1 MKIKINKLQYG
12 GGFYTAT
19 VNPVAAK
26 PSQQTATQQAS
37 GQSILSDKM
46 LEKLTENG
54 MPSDVEMFYKQ
65 MQQFQSNDFSLGVD
79 KSSFYELQSLANRI
93 IQNNKYMD
101 EAVKRAETNGAIDD
115 YAIDQTGFI
124 YTADQKGQI
133 KKIAFSDFDPSKNRA
148 LSINE
153 LIQYRRFSPDMAYD
167 VDSVNTIGNSVGID
181 KINSYIIDI
190 INKVGTASTKSQ
202 AFVELSSLLGKAA
215 KEPSSAQ
222 KQALE
227 GLSDVLNKQG
237 LDLFVKVTTEQKTAN
252 MKEALSYI
260 YQMLPRNMQAVLEG
274 TYLASGNKKLSGTN
288 YTYEII
294 KQALLTFTDQEY
306 NQTFADPK
314 SLNGSDESGG
324 SSKSHRLSAIEVL
337 LNGDVNRTN
346 WVLAKGED
354 STGITFHD
362 ATVISG
368 IPTLGNHPAGTV
380 PLRMALDAGMGSFLD
395 YSQIYFGDQK
405 VSSEALSKAIVGN
418 NNSGVV
424 YAPIDSKGN
433 LDFSRRDAFE
443 KAEKEIADNPN
454 IYVTDQQK
462 TLAHR
467 NEGSPATYKNG
478 KLSTEDGNVGKFFV
492 TMVTTSDD
500 IVDDANRFERK
511 LKGDQ
516 QDQFKDMLEEIY
528 SMDSVIKSGYKNPF
542 NWLSNYYTVPVFIK
556 VNEHAAYDASYYQG
570 HGPLE
575 QSVNSG
581 YIQQQQ
587 LEQKT
592 KPVYGSSQALF
603 NYGK

>member
-65 MQQFQSNDFSLGVD
+65 VQQFQSNDFSLGVD

-115 YAIDQTGFI
+115 YAIDQVGFI

-202 AFVELSSLLGKAA
+202 AFVELSSLLGKSA
-215 KEPSSAQ
+215 KEPSSTQ

-227 GLSDVLNKQG
+227 SLSDVLNKQG

-306 NQTFADPK
+306 NQTFSDPK
-314 SLNGSDESGG
+314 SLDGSDGSSGG
-324 SSKSHRLSAIEVL
+324 SSKTHRLTIMEKL
-337 LNGDVNRTN
+337 FNGDLNKQDIN
-346 WVLAKGED
+346 FNKGD
-354 STGITFHD
+354 GTSIIFHD
-362 ATVISG
+362 ATIVSG
-368 IPTLGNHPAGTV
+368 IPTLNSRSV
-380 PLRMALDAGMGSFLD
+380 SDMPLEMALSGGIGTFLD
-395 YSQIYFGDQK
+395 QSKIYFGDQQ
-405 VSSEALSKAIVGN
+405 VSRSALSQAVVQQENSAIVYLPVDNNGN
-418 NNSGVV
+418 
-424 YAPIDSKGN
+424 IDFTRK
-433 LDFSRRDAFE
+433 DAFD
-443 KAEKEIADNPN
+443 KAEAEIKKEN
-454 IYVTDQQK
+454 ITNDVQK
-462 TLAHR
+462 NIIHR
-467 NEGSPATYKNG
+467 QYNSPGKYKNG
-478 KLSTEDGNVGKFFV
+478 KLDTTDTKVKRFYMTFANV
-492 TMVTTSDD
+492 SDD
-500 IVDDANRFERK
+500 IINSSNSYKQEIIGNEKDEFK
-511 LKGDQ
+511 LFTEGLYQNKN
-516 QDQFKDMLEEIY
+516 I
-528 SMDSVIKSGYKNPF
+528 INAGYENPF
-542 NWLSNYYTVPVFIK
+542 GWLDKIYRVPVFIP
-556 VNEHAAYDASYYQG
+556 VNEYAAFDVAAYEG

-575 QSVNSG
+575 QSTSTG
-581 YIQQQQ
+581 YQMQQQ
-587 LEQKT
+587 LSQKVT
-592 KPVYGSSQALF
+592 PVTGNTQLLF
-603 NYGK
+603 Q

>member
-1 MKIKINKLQYG
+1 
-12 GGFYTAT
+12 
-19 VNPVAAK
+19 
-26 PSQQTATQQAS
+26 
-37 GQSILSDKM
+37 
-46 LEKLTENG
+46 
-54 MPSDVEMFYKQ
+54 MPSDVEQFYNIV
-65 MQQFQSNDFSLGVD
+65 QQFAANDPYGSFDKNEMYKISALSNRV
-79 KSSFYELQSLANRI
+79 
-93 IQNNKYMD
+93 IQNSKYMD
-101 EAVKRAETNGAIDD
+101 KAVEQATNNDALEQ
-115 YAIDQTGFI
+115 YAVDQRGFV
-124 YTADQKGQI
+124 YTMDSKGNISSKSLSTFDAQK
-133 KKIAFSDFDPSKNRA
+133 DRA
-148 LSINE
+148 LTISE
-153 LIQYRRFSPDMAYD
+153 LINFRRFSPEMAQRTD
-167 VDSVNTIGNSVGID
+167 VINTVGNSIGMT
-181 KINSYIIDI
+181 KINDYILKI
-190 INKVGTASTKSQ
+190 IEKVG
-202 AFVELSSLLGKAA
+202 KATSKQEAYIDVAGIVGQQVA

-222 KQALE
+222 KAALE
-227 GLSDVLNKQG
+227 Q
-237 LDLFVKVTTEQKTAN
+237 AY
-252 MKEALSYI
+252 KEMSYS
-260 YQMLPRNMQAVLEG
+260 EG
-274 TYLASGNKKLSGTN
+274 TYLAKLTQESTSKNVNDAFNYIYSVLPKNMKAALEATYIINGGKKTSN
-288 YTYEII
+288 YSYSADII
-294 KQALLTFTDQEY
+294 KQALLMNNEVEEKRELSNPFKLDGG
-306 NQTFADPK
+306 A
-314 SLNGSDESGG
+314 SG
-324 SSKSHRLSAIEVL
+324 KSHRLSAIEVL
-337 LNGDVNRTN
+337 LNSDVNRTD
-346 WVLAKGED
+346 WVLAEGED
-354 STGITFHD
+354 QTGITFHD

-405 VSSEALSKAIVGN
+405 VSSGALSKAIVGN

-424 YAPIDSKGN
+424 YAPIDSRGN

-467 NEGSPATYKNG
+467 KEGSPATYKNG

-492 TMVTTSDD
+492 TMATTSDD

-516 QDQFKDMLEEIY
+516 EDQFKDMLEEIY
-528 SMDSVIKSGYKNPF
+528 SMDSVIKSGYENPF
-542 NWLSNYYTVPVFIK
+542 GWFSDYYTVPVFIK